1 MGDAGAAEG
10 SETKKANAVDCGDGD
25 KVEVIP
31 ADRGVASSKAEGSGS
46 ESVEVKVP
54 GTMPVRI
61 RSNIVTTAV

>member
-10 SETKKANAVDCGDGD
+10 SETKKANAVDGVDDD
-25 KVEVIP
+25 KVEAIVVE
-31 ADRGVASSKAEGSGS
+31 RGVASSMAEGSGS